1 MDRQIIDKG
10 NQYRQTYTHPKRK
23 IKKDKEFESWSN
35 EDFEKYFEEQL
46 NLYKDNIQY
55 QQKKSYETFKR
66 TVDIVFSL
74 LAIIPAILL
83 IGILSIVIIL
93 DSKGNPIFSQVRV
106 GKNGKLIKIHKLR
119 SMKIDAEKDG
129 QKWAEE
135 NDPRITK
142 VGKFIRRYRLDE
154 LPQFFDV
161 LIGKMS
167 LVGPRPEIPTLTYDF
182 NEEHPG
188 FVTRLLV
195 IPGLSGWAQVNGG
208 YNITPKEKW
217 EKDIYYIENRSFR
230 LYIKIF
236 MRTLGVITTGEDA
249 R

>member
-1 MDRQIIDKG
+1 MDKQVID
-10 NQYRQTYTHPKRK
+10 NSSQYKKIYTHPKRK
-23 IKKDKEFESWSN
+23 KEENDVEMWCN
-35 EDFEKYFEEQL
+35 EDFEDYFKEQL
-46 NLYKDNIQY
+46 NLYKDEIQY
-55 QQKKSYETFKR
+55 QQKKGYETFKR

-74 LAIIPAILL
+74 LTIIPAIII
-83 IGILSIVIIL
+83 IGILSIVIVI

-119 SMKIDAEKDG
+119 SMRIDAEKDG

-142 VGKFIRRYRLDE
+142 VGKFIRKFRLDE
-154 LPQFFDV
+154 LPQLFDV

-167 LVGPRPEIPTLTYDF
+167 LIGPRPEVPKLTHDF
-182 NEEHPG
+182 NEKHPG
-188 FVTRLLV
+188 FIIRLLV
-195 IPGLSGWAQVNGG
+195 IPGMSGWAQVNGG
-208 YNITPKEKW
+208 YNITPEEKW
-217 EKDIYYIENRSFR
+217 RRDVYYIENRSVK

-236 MRTLGVITTGEDA
+236 MKTLGVITTGEDA